1 MPTATEA
8 RAEARTEAGTDAAGT
23 TGLLRLNLRRDRILL
38 PVWIWLL
45 TAMVAASAF
54 ATTGLYTDAAERVA
68 ASRVINT
75 SPALVALYGPIL
87 NEHSAAELAMSK
99 MTVMYALFVMGLGL
113 VVVRRHTRVEEES
126 GRAELM
132 GATLVGRSAPLRAA
146 LLEAAAAAVVL
157 GVLCMVVD
165 VAAGLEVAGSVAF
178 GLSWTGAA
186 LVGAGTGAVCAQLA
200 ASARTCGGLALATF
214 AVWDVIRAA
223 GDIGPD
229 ALGWL
234 SPLGWGTRLDA
245 WGDTRW
251 WVLGLYAALA
261 AVLVVAAHV
270 LRGRRDLGNGLLAE
284 GAGPADG
291 QIGSTLALVWR
302 LNRLSTAW
310 WLVASLVSGA
320 LFGSVA
326 PHIGSLFDSPA
337 GKAALE
343 ALGGKGRVEDA
354 MLAALLAVMAA
365 ILSAYAV
372 QVTVS
377 GAREETDGRTPEV
390 LAATG
395 SRAQVFGAQVL
406 VAGAGL
412 AALAVAYGAGSAIG
426 YGSQVG
432 GVGDA
437 LGRLVPAALAHVPA
451 MWVVAAVAVLAWAWS
466 PHQPWIGWAALVA
479 FVTLGE
485 VGPLLELP
493 DWVIGLSPFQHVVAV
508 PVQPVDVSS
517 EVGLVVAA
525 TLLLA
530 VAFGRYRA
538 RDIG

>member
-1 MPTATEA
+1 MPTGTEA
-8 RAEARTEAGTDAAGT
+8 VADETGTA
-23 TGLLRLNLRRDRILL
+23 GLLRLNLRRDRILL

-45 TAMVAASAF
+45 TATVAASAF
-54 ATTGLYTDAAERVA
+54 ATTGLYASVAERVA
-68 ASRVINT
+68 AARVVNT
-75 SPALVALYGPIL
+75 SPALVALYGPVL
-87 NEHSAAELAMSK
+87 NEQSTGELAMGK
-99 MTVMYALFVMGLGL
+99 MTVMYALFVMGMGL

-146 LLEAAAAAVVL
+146 LLEAAGAALML
-157 GVLCMVVD
+157 GALCAAVD
-165 VAAGLEVAGSVAF
+165 VAAGLELAGSLAF

-186 LVGAGTGAVCAQLA
+186 LVGAATAAVCAQLA

-214 AVWDVIRAA
+214 AVWDVVRAA

-251 WVLGLYAALA
+251 WVLGLYVALA
-261 AVLVVAAHV
+261 GVLVVVAHR
-270 LRGRRDLGNGLLAE
+270 LRARRDLGNGLLVE
-284 GAGPADG
+284 RAGPAG
-291 QIGSTLALVWR
+291 GRIGSALALVWR
-302 LNRLSTAW
+302 LNRLSTSW
-310 WLVASLVSGA
+310 WLVASVASGA

-326 PHIGSLFDSPA
+326 PHIGTLFDSPA
-337 GKAALE
+337 GQAALE

-354 MLAALLAVMAA
+354 MLAALLSVMAA
-365 ILSAYAV
+365 VLSAYAV
-372 QVTVS
+372 QVAAS
-377 GAREETDGRTPEV
+377 GAREETDGRTPAV

-395 SRAQVFGAQVL
+395 SRAGVFGAQVL
-406 VAGAGL
+406 ISAAGL
-412 AALAVAYGAGSAIG
+412 AALAVAYGVGSAIG

-432 GVGDA
+432 GVGHA

-451 MWVVAAVAVLAWAWS
+451 MWVVGAVAVLAWAWW
-466 PHQPWIGWAALVA
+466 PHAPGVGWAALVA
-479 FVTLGE
+479 FVTIGE

-493 DWVIGLSPFQHVVAV
+493 DWAIGISPFQHVVKV

-525 TLLLA
+525 ALLLA
-530 VAFGRYRA
+530 AAYGRYRA

>member
-1 MPTATEA
+1 MPTATEVA
-8 RAEARTEAGTDAAGT
+8 TTAAAGAAAGT
-23 TGLLRLNLRRDRILL
+23 AGTSGLLRLNFRRDRVLL

-45 TAMVAASAF
+45 TATVAASAF
-54 ATTGLYTDAAERVA
+54 ATTGLYPDAADRVLA
-68 ASRVINT
+68 ARVINT

-87 NEHSAAELAMSK
+87 NEHSAAELAMGK
-99 MTVMYALFVMGLGL
+99 MTVMYALFVMGMGL

-132 GATLVGRSAPLRAA
+132 GATLVGRGAPLRAA
-146 LLEAAAAAVVL
+146 LLEAAAAGVVL
-157 GVLCMVVD
+157 GLLVALAD
-165 VAAGLEVAGSVAF
+165 IAAGLEPVGSVAF

-214 AVWDVIRAA
+214 AVWDVLRAA

-261 AVLVVAAHV
+261 VALAAAAHV
-270 LRGRRDLGNGLLAE
+270 LSGRRDLGSGLLAE
-284 GAGPADG
+284 GVGPADG
-291 QIGSTLALVWR
+291 RIGSTWGLVWR

-310 WLVASLVSGA
+310 WSFASLVSGA

-326 PHIGSLFDSPA
+326 PHIGSLFDSP
-337 GKAALE
+337 GGRAALE
-343 ALGGKGRVEDA
+343 ALGGPGRVEDA

-365 ILSAYAV
+365 VLSAYAV

-377 GAREETDGRTPEV
+377 GAREETDGRTPQV

-395 SRAQVFGAQVL
+395 SRLQVYAAQV
-406 VAGAGL
+406 GL
-412 AALAVAYGAGSAIG
+412 AAVGTVALAVAYGVGSAIG
-426 YGSQVG
+426 YGSQVDG
-432 GVGDA
+432 IGA
-437 LGRLVPAALAHVPA
+437 SLGRLVPAALAHVPA
-451 MWVVAAVAVLAWAWS
+451 MWVMAAVAVLAWAWW
-466 PHQPWIGWAALVA
+466 PHAPWIGWAALLA

-485 VGPLLELP
+485 IGPLLELP
-493 DWVIGLSPFQHVVAV
+493 GWVVGLSPFQHVVAV
-508 PVQPVDVSS
+508 PVQPVDATT
-517 EVGLVVAA
+517 EVGLVVVAA
-525 TLLLA
+525 MVL
-530 VAFGRYRA
+530 VAGWWRYRA

>member
-1 MPTATEA
+1 MPTA
-8 RAEARTEAGTDAAGT
+8 TDAAGT
-23 TGLLRLNLRRDRILL
+23 AGLLRLNLRRDRLLL
-38 PVWIWLL
+38 PVWVWLL
-45 TAMVAASAF
+45 TATVAASAF
-54 ATTGLYTDAAERVA
+54 ATTGLYTDEADRMVA
-68 ASRVINT
+68 ARVINT

-99 MTVMYALFVMGLGL
+99 MTVMYALFVMGMGL

-132 GATLVGRSAPLRAA
+132 GATLVGRRAPLRAA

-157 GVLCMVVD
+157 GLLCAVVD
-165 VAAGLEVAGSVAF
+165 IAAGLELAGSVAF

-214 AVWDVIRAA
+214 AVWDVVRAA

-251 WVLGLYAALA
+251 WVLGLYAALVT
-261 AVLVVAAHV
+261 VLVVGAHA
-270 LRGRRDLGNGLLAE
+270 LRGRRDLGSGVLAE
-284 GAGPADG
+284 GTGPADG
-291 QIGSTLALVWR
+291 RIGSTLVLVWR

-310 WLVASLVSGA
+310 WLVASLASGA

-326 PHIGSLFDSPA
+326 PHIGSLFDSP
-337 GKAALE
+337 GGRAALE
-343 ALGGKGRVEDA
+343 ALGGRGRVEDA

-365 ILSAYAV
+365 MLSAYAV

-395 SRAQVFGAQVL
+395 SRARVFGAQAL
-406 VAGAGL
+406 VAAAGA
-412 AALAVAYGAGSAIG
+412 AVLAVAYGVGSAIG

-432 GVGDA
+432 GVSHA

-451 MWVVAAVAVLAWAWS
+451 MWVLAAVALLAWAWW
-466 PHQPWIGWAALVA
+466 PHAPWIGWAALAA
-479 FVTLGE
+479 FVTIGE
-485 VGPLLELP
+485 IGPLLELP
-493 DWVIGLSPFQHVVAV
+493 DWVIGISPFQHVAAV
-508 PVQPVDVSS
+508 PVQQVDTTS
-517 EVGLVVAA
+517 EAGLVAVAA
-525 TLLLA
+525 LLLVLA
-530 VAFGRYRA
+530 YGRYRG